1 MAYLKKIPAKNKQGY
16 KWLCVIEGPTD
27 PSSGERQQ
35 VSRRADTKG
44 EASQRAQDAV
54 DALKSGLDT
63 KKAKSAKFT
72 TVALEWLET
81 YALGEVKES
90 TVRIRESQISIL
102 NKYMANMVVEKVTH
116 TYYQKVIKKIF
127 GEDYTRSTIEGVH
140 STANQ
145 IMKYAIKNKL
155 RLDNPCTG
163 VVIPAKAQTVEDI
176 EKNKIEDK
184 YLEIHELEEFLK
196 VTREHGKERDMEF
209 FYLMAFSG
217 LRPGEASVLKWSDL
231 NKETNEI
238 RVTKTLYN
246 PHNNMLDYRLTPPKT
261 KGSVRTIDLDEA
273 IIDMLLK
280 YKVKQNEIHREY
292 KKHYSDFHNGNF
304 IFCRSNGYPYTQ
316 KAFLDRM
323 KTLLRMT
330 NITKSATP
338 HIFRHTHISML
349 TEAGVDLPTIMK
361 RVGHESPK
369 TTLKIYTHIT
379 NKMKKSA
386 GEKVKIK
393 FGNVLDF

>member
-16 KWLCVIEGPTD
+16 KWLCVMEGPAD
-27 PSSGERQQ
+27 PSSGERRQ

-44 EASQRAQDAV
+44 EASKRAQDAV
-54 DALKSGLDT
+54 EALKFGLDA
-63 KKAKSAKFT
+63 KKAKSAKFM
-72 TVALEWLET
+72 TVALDWLET

-90 TVRIRESQISIL
+90 TVRIRESQIAIL
-102 NKYMANMVVEKVTH
+102 NKHMANMVVEKVTH
-116 TYYQKVIKKIF
+116 AYYQKVIKKIF
-127 GEDYTRSTIEGVH
+127 SEDYTRSTLEGVH

-145 IMKYAIKNKL
+145 IMKFAIKNKL

-163 VVIPAKAQTVEDI
+163 VVIPSKVQTVEDI
-176 EKNKIEDK
+176 EKNKLEDK

-196 VTREHGKERDMEF
+196 VTREHGKERDKEF

-231 NKETNEI
+231 NKDTNEI

-261 KGSVRTIDLDEA
+261 KGSVRTIDLDQA

-280 YKVKQNEIHREY
+280 FKVKQNEIHKEY
-292 KKHYSDFHNGNF
+292 KKNYSDFHNGNF
-304 IFCRSNGYPYTQ
+304 IFCRANGYPYTQ

-330 NITKSATP
+330 SITKPATP

-379 NKMKKSA
+379 SKMKQSA
-386 GEKVKIK
+386 EEKVKIK
-393 FGNVLDF
+393 FGNVLEF

>member
-16 KWLCVIEGPTD
+16 KWLCVMEGPAD
-27 PSSGERQQ
+27 PSTGERRQ

-44 EASQRAQDAV
+44 EASKRAQDAV
-54 DALKSGLDT
+54 EALKFGLDA
-63 KKAKSAKFT
+63 KKAKSAKFMT
-72 TVALEWLET
+72 IALDWLET

-90 TVRIRESQISIL
+90 TVRIRESQIAIL
-102 NKYMANMVVEKVTH
+102 NKYMANLVVEKVTH
-116 TYYQKVIKKIF
+116 AYYQKVIKKIF
-127 GEDYTRSTIEGVH
+127 NENYTRSTIEGVH

-163 VVIPAKAQTVEDI
+163 VVIPSKVQTVEDI
-176 EKNKIEDK
+176 EKNKLEDK

-196 VTREHGKERDMEF
+196 AAREHGKERDKEF

-231 NKETNEI
+231 NKDTNEI

-261 KGSVRTIDLDEA
+261 KGSVRTIDLDPS

-280 YKVKQNEIHREY
+280 FKVKQNEIHREY
-292 KKHYSDFHNGNF
+292 KKHYSDFHNGDF

-330 NITKSATP
+330 SITKPATP

-379 NKMKKSA
+379 SKMKQSA